1 MKKIIIILLLFPTV
15 IYASESKIPSWSIAR
30 NVMQDCYGGW
40 DIEVKVSGGY
50 ETRYYQD
57 GPVSGP
63 TANAMFTVPLYSRKE
78 RLSRQ
83 ESTNKQIE
91 HLAELYAEAE
101 SQIAIISALTSEKDV
116 LKKVMID
123 SGQQGIK
130 AYYELLQEIEN
141 CSFISKTL
149 IDSQNKIKTESKK
162 ASVIF
167 MEFSK
172 ILDAL

>member
-130 AYYELLQEIEN
+130 AYYELLQEIEKSKIKKISAERKILVILEN
-141 CSFISKTL
+141 CGYVET
-149 IDSQNKIKTESKK
+149 NKIDRTR
-162 ASVIF
+162 
-167 MEFSK
+167 
-172 ILDAL
+172 